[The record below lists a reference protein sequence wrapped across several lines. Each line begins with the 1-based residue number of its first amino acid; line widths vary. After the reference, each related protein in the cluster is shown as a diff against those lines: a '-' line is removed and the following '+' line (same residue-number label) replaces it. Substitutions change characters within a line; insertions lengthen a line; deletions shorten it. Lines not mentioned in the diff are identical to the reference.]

1 MITQKELN
9 EYISKMGA
17 DKEEGKR
24 IYHWLQ
30 DIIDTNRQKTMKPR
44 LMIPSDL
51 SNELVGLHV
60 DTLNDLFIELKF
72 LPPKS
77 KDIYLYFVPR
87 SFDISNWKKYCSTK
101 VEGYYEYGSNSDILQ
116 ALRMI
121 KAIELHIGVYKDKER
136 EFVKVLDYNFK
147 ILSRVNK
154 EDEDKLNIA
163 YIIPN

>member
-1 MITQKELN
+1 MITPKELN
-9 EYISKMGA
+9 EYISKMEA

-30 DIIDTNRQKTMKPR
+30 EITHDDSKKLSP
-44 LMIPSDL
+44 LDL

-60 DTLNDLFIELKF
+60 DTLNDIFIELKL

-87 SFDISNWKKYCSTK
+87 SFDISNWKKYCNTK
-101 VEGYYEYGSNSDILQ
+101 VDGYYEYNFVLDILQ
-116 ALRMI
+116 ESTPLRMI
-121 KAIELHIGVYKDKER
+121 KAIELHVGVDSDKEG
-136 EFVKVLDYNFK
+136 EFVKVIDYNFK
-147 ILSRVNK
+147 ILSRANK

-163 YIIPN
+163 Y